1 MLANRLI
8 QLIENHARSLTQE
21 AMQDIVT
28 NENTMSFRR
37 VPKAELEPRIAAL
50 YQNLGKWI
58 GDPRD
63 DEIRQE
69 YEQWGRTRFR
79 QGIPFSEI
87 VYVLM
92 LTKQHLRKFIREH
105 GLVTF
110 SGDRVTPDELIPVE
124 LYAIQEL
131 NYLVGD
137 FFDRALYYLVRG
149 YESAAWPTRRLFEPK
164 RCVSDFGRRFGATW
178 APGQNRRSV
187 ARGPEMERPSRIRAS
202 AATREG
208 RDQCDCWF
216 SL

>member
-28 NENTMSFRR
+28 NENTTSFRR

-58 GDPRD
+58 GDPKD

-69 YEQWGRTRFR
+69 YEQWGQTRFR

-92 LTKQHLRKFIREH
+92 LTKKHLRKFIREH

-110 SGDRVTPDELIPVE
+110 SGDRVTPDELVPVE
-124 LYAIQEL
+124 LWAIQEL

-149 YESAAWPTRRLFEPK
+149 YESAAL
-164 RCVSDFGRRFGATW
+164 AN
-178 APGQNRRSV
+178 Q
-187 ARGPEMERPSRIRAS
+187 
-202 AATREG
+202 AAV
-208 RDQCDCWF
+208 
-216 SL
+216 